1 MRTVGSGINVLARS
15 SQARVRRSAFSL
27 DNRLTWMSAIRT
39 ELVLRSGRFAV
50 VAKGLPQFVAN
61 FLKKLV
67 SFQWGRSCSFATF
80 SVRLT
85 ISWLNFAAATR
96 STG

>member
-1 MRTVGSGINVLARS
+1 MHIACRQPELGRCMLHVQNS
-15 SQARVRRSAFSL
+15 SEAIV
-27 DNRLTWMSAIRT
+27 DGWSAIRT

-67 SFQWGRSCSFATF
+67 SFQWGRSCSFVTF

-85 ISWLNFAAATR
+85 ISWLNLAAATR
-96 STG
+96 SSG

>member
-1 MRTVGSGINVLARS
+1 MEGPDAI
-15 SQARVRRSAFSL
+15 VRG
-27 DNRLTWMSAIRT
+27 LTPNKPDIMSCLWAIRT

-67 SFQWGRSCSFATF
+67 SFQWRRSCSFATF

-85 ISWLNFAAATR
+85 ISWLNLAAATR

>member
-1 MRTVGSGINVLARS
+1 VIADKFDHWSALSKVPNDAADCFFVPSG
-15 SQARVRRSAFSL
+15 
-27 DNRLTWMSAIRT
+27 WSAIRT

-67 SFQWGRSCSFATF
+67 SFQWGRSCSFVTF

-85 ISWLNFAAATR
+85 ISWLNLAAATR